1 MDVIKEPDERRIV
14 LALVLLA
21 ILWVGVLVTQFA

>member
-1 MDVIKEPDERRIV
+1 MDVIKEPDERRIA